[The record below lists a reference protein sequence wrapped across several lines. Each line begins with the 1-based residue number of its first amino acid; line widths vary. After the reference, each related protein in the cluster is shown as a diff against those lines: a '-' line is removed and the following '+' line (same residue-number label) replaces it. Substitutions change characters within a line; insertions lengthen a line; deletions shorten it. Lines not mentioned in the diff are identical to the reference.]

1 MVRECSLTDLTWS
14 GPVPSKR
21 SPVPLYYQLAE
32 AIEARIASGEWQ
44 PGDRLPPE
52 RELAVQAGISRMTAR
67 QALTWLAERGA
78 IEVRHGIG
86 TFVAP
91 PKLTSDP
98 LHLLGFTEQM
108 MATGGDVT
116 STVLAQEVLPAPG
129 PVAAALDMGPGTD
142 VVRIMRLRS
151 LNGSPVLL
159 EISYFPHA
167 RFAGIEHHDLTHTSL
182 YTLLQTHFGVH
193 LTHAQQTVEAVGS
206 NEFESGLFGIDRG
219 RPMLLLEGVALTS
232 DGTPGEYFKAVYR
245 GDRFKFALRAAAALE
260 EASEAALPIGL
271 VLT

>member
-1 MVRECSLTDLTWS
+1 VTDLVWN
-14 GPVPSKR
+14 GPVPSKQ

-32 AIEARIASGEWQ
+32 AIEDRIATGEWQ
-44 PGDRLPPE
+44 PGDRLPSE
-52 RELAVQAGISRMTAR
+52 RDLASQAGISRMTAR
-67 QALTWLAERGA
+67 QALSYLVDRGA
-78 IEVRHGIG
+78 IEVRHGVG
-86 TFVAP
+86 TFVAQ

-108 MATGGDVT
+108 MATGGDVA
-116 STVLAQEVLPAPG
+116 STVLAREVLPAPG
-129 PVAAALDMGPGTD
+129 PVAAALDLDPGSD

-159 EISYFPHA
+159 ETSYFPRA
-167 RFAGIEHHDLTHTSL
+167 RFAGIEQRDLSRASL
-182 YTLLQTHFGVH
+182 YTLLETDFGVR

-206 NEFESGLFGIDRG
+206 NEFESTLFGTERG
-219 RPMLLLEGVALTS
+219 SPMLLLEGVALTS

-245 GDRFKFALRAAAALE
+245 GDRFKFALRAADAVE
-260 EASEAALPIGL
+260 PESEAALPIGL

>member
-1 MVRECSLTDLTWS
+1 MTDLIWS
-14 GPVPSKR
+14 GPTPSKQ

-32 AIEARIASGEWQ
+32 AIEDRIASGEWQ

-52 RELAVQAGISRMTAR
+52 RDLAAQAGISRMTAR

-78 IEVRHGIG
+78 IEIRHGIG
-86 TFVAP
+86 TFVAQ

-116 STVLAQEVLPAPG
+116 STVLAQEVLPAPR
-129 PVAAALDMGPGTD
+129 PVARALDLHPATG

-159 EISYFPHA
+159 ETSYFPHA
-167 RFAGIEHHDLTHTSL
+167 RFAGIEHEDLSHASL
-182 YTLLQTHFGVH
+182 YTLLQVEYGVH
-193 LTHAQQTVEAVGS
+193 LTHAQQSVEAVGS
-206 NEFESGLFGIDRG
+206 NAFESSLFGIEHG
-219 RPMLLLEGVALTS
+219 SPMLLLEGVAADS

-245 GDRFKFALRAAAALE
+245 GDRFKFALRAAE
-260 EASEAALPIGL
+260 SVEESPEASLPIGL

>member
-1 MVRECSLTDLTWS
+1 MTDLTWN
-14 GPVPSKR
+14 GPHPSKR

-32 AIEARIASGEWQ
+32 AIEERIASGEWR

-52 RELAVQAGISRMTAR
+52 RDLATQAGISRMTAR

-78 IEVRHGIG
+78 IEIRHGIG
-86 TFVAP
+86 TFVAQ

-108 MATGGDVT
+108 MATGGDVS
-116 STVLAQEVLPAPG
+116 STVLAQEVLAAPG
-129 PVAAALDMGPGTD
+129 AVAAALRLDSGAD

-151 LNGSPVLL
+151 LNDAPVLL
-159 EISYFPHA
+159 ETSYFPHT
-167 RFAGIEHHDLTHTSL
+167 RFAGIERHDLSRTSL
-182 YTLLQTHFGVH
+182 YTLLRTHYGVH
-193 LTHAQQTVEAVGS
+193 LTHAQQTVEAVGC
-206 NEFESGLFGIDRG
+206 NEFESTLFGIERG
-219 RPMLLLEGVALTS
+219 SPMLLLEGVATTS

-245 GDRFKFALRAAAALE
+245 GDRFKFALRAAEAVE
-260 EASEAALPIGL
+260 EPSEAALPIGL